1 MILDY
6 GTLLSPTPIK
16 LLIGT
21 LRNPTLRQI
30 SELTFPKF
38 GMFQV
43 YLKMTPEQYY
53 TQINKDKIKY
63 WETLLEDQQNDMT
76 VFDVLLIEKDVRHTY
91 LEILNFFFEE
101 RIIFRDKLFMVIDTD
116 DYKTA
121 DHQIGVTQNNLR
133 GIIHEKIFL
142 EILDILQQICCIKN
156 YDELESTKPVFKNN
170 KAKRLWE
177 RMLKAGKEKEE
188 KDAKKNSANL
198 TLPNIISAT
207 AAKSTN
213 LNIITIWD
221 TTLFQL
227 YDQFGRIQN
236 NDAHLMNCTR
246 VAVWGDE
253 KKKFDPT
260 LWYKNIFDK
269 KNS

>member
-1 MILDY
+1 M
-6 GTLLSPTPIK
+6 
-16 LLIGT
+16 
-21 LRNPTLRQI
+21 
-30 SELTFPKF
+30 
-38 GMFQV
+38 

-53 TQINKDKIKY
+53 TQLNKEKSQY
-63 WETLLEDQQNDMT
+63 WESLLEDQRNAMSIY
-76 VFDVLLIEKDVRHTY
+76 DVILLEKDVCRTY
-91 LEILNFFFEE
+91 VEILNFFFEE
-101 RIIFRDKLFMVIDTD
+101 RVIFRDKLFMVIDTE
-116 DYKTA
+116 DYQTP
-121 DHQIGVTQNNLR
+121 DSQLGVEQNNLR
-133 GIIHEKIFL
+133 GIIHEKFFL
-142 EILDILQQICCIKN
+142 EILDLLQQICCIKN
-156 YDELESTKPVFKNN
+156 YDELESAQPVFKNN

-188 KDAKKNSANL
+188 KEARKNSANL

-227 YDQFGRIQN
+227 YDQFNRIQN
-236 NDAHLMNCTR
+236 NDAHEMNCTR

-269 KNS
+269 KNN